1 MGNQGIVVAKAAAEN
16 HDFRIDVP
24 TVGMQTL
31 EMLHQVKA
39 SVLAVEARRTFVMNA
54 DVLIRQADRWK
65 IAIVAVE

>member
-1 MGNQGIVVAKAAAEN
+1 MVVAKAAAEN

-31 EMLHQVKA
+31 AMLRQVSA
-39 SVLAVEARRTFVMNA
+39 DVLAVEARRTFVMDA
-54 DVLIRQADRWK
+54 ETLIQQADQWK